1 MAALHPQHPH
11 QRQLRDFTPRRSLSI
26 AQIMAQR
33 SVDAQTAALA
43 WMMLEHGASLT
54 VAGPTEPRP
63 GAGKS
68 TVLHALL
75 QFLPAGSALAY
86 TSGKYETFA
95 FTRLPGVDPARTYAV
110 CGEVSDHQSTYMWGA
125 VARRYLTLPAR
136 GYHIATSVHA
146 DTLAD
151 VLHLYRHDLHLRE
164 EDLRRLG
171 LVVNIGLRRQGKAL
185 CRRWLTTSF
194 LRPAHDPHRALA
206 PVAGAIS
213 RWNEADDTF
222 EHADRYVLDELAS
235 ETGLSPREFATA
247 LEGRADCL
255 RALARGEG
263 ADMQQV
269 QAAIDDMRR
278 RDRRPVAS

>member
-1 MAALHPQHPH
+1 MVTLHPQHPH
-11 QRQLRDFTPRRSLSI
+11 QRQHRDFTPRRSLSI
-26 AQIMAQR
+26 AQIITLH
-33 SVDAQTAALA
+33 SVDAETAALA

-68 TVLHALL
+68 TALHALL
-75 QFLPAGSALAY
+75 QFLPAGSALAHM
-86 TSGKYETFA
+86 SGKYETFA

-110 CGEVSDHQSTYMWGA
+110 CAEISDHQSTYMWGA
-125 VARRYLTLPAR
+125 VARRYLTLPAQ

-185 CRRWLTTSF
+185 FRRWLTTSY
-194 LRPAHDPHRALA
+194 LRPRPDPRHPEAPIALA
-206 PVAGAIS
+206 LS
-213 RWNEADDTF
+213 QWNEDNDTF
-222 EHADRYVLDELAS
+222 EHAARLVLDELAG
-235 ETGLSPREFATA
+235 EMGLSQREFAAA
-247 LEGRADCL
+247 LGRRADCL

-269 QAAIDDMRR
+269 QDAIDDMRQ
-278 RDRRPVAS
+278 RDRREAS